1 MITAVILFI
10 YEKLSH
16 GKKDIE
22 HMKYTESLGVGLMQG
37 VAIFPGVSR
46 SGSTIAGARFFG
58 LSKEAAAEYSFIL
71 SIPAILGSLV
81 LQIPDVAA
89 EGLHGTDWGCV
100 IVGTIVAAVSGY
112 FAIRWMLRLIT
123 KKSLK
128 GFIIYV
134 AALGVLVLCDQL
146 IFNVFFTNPF

>member
-1 MITAVILFI
+1 M
-10 YEKLSH
+10 
-16 GKKDIE
+16 
-22 HMKYTESLGVGLMQG
+22 
-37 VAIFPGVSR
+37 
-46 SGSTIAGARFFG
+46 
-58 LSKEAAAEYSFIL
+58 
-71 SIPAILGSLV
+71 
-81 LQIPDVAA
+81 
-89 EGLHGTDWGCV
+89 